1 MFETV
6 LGRQSKQDIDVG
18 ESGIRIENAHA
29 RSRFRKRN
37 TEINRDARLSDS
49 AFTASDS
56 ESEREKCKETINRL
70 IAEQG
75 QKLIGWRDVPVE
87 PGKADVGPTALA
99 SMPSIEQLF
108 VAAAD
113 GLEGDAFERQLY
125 IIRKLGTR
133 MLRYESDH
141 SQADLFYVC
150 SLSTKVIVYKGMLT
164 PSQLLPFYVDLR
176 DESYE

>member
-56 ESEREKCKETINRL
+56 DDMGGSRLFRQNRFL
-70 IAEQG
+70 YDRHCTNSPNRAIS
-75 QKLIGWRDVPVE
+75 RD
-87 PGKADVGPTALA
+87 
-99 SMPSIEQLF
+99 
-108 VAAAD
+108 
-113 GLEGDAFERQLY
+113 
-125 IIRKLGTR
+125 
-133 MLRYESDH
+133 
-141 SQADLFYVC
+141 
-150 SLSTKVIVYKGMLT
+150 SLS
-164 PSQLLPFYVDLR
+164 PPFRLLYMFLVPF
-176 DESYE
+176 S